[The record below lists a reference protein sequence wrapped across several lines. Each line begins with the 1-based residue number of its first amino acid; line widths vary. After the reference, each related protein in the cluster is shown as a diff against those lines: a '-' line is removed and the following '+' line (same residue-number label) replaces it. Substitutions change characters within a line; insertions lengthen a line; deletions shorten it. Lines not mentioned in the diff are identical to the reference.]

1 MNSNR
6 LPSLAWSVVTVL
18 VCLEAIGLVVLFGYT
33 IVGFANR
40 GDDSLMAAISILI
53 VAAVSAFWA
62 GATFL
67 ALSRRRRWARSS
79 ALTIQIFIIAV
90 AVGAFQGIYAQPLIG
105 WALLIPALVA
115 GIAALIA
122 SLDAAPR
129 VEDIRESDGVD
140 TPKER

>member
-40 GDDSLMAAISILI
+40 GDDSLLAAISILI

-67 ALSRRRRWARSS
+67 GLSRRRRWARSS

-115 GIAALIA
+115 GSAALMA
-122 SLDAAPR
+122 SPEAAPGID
-129 VEDIRESDGVD
+129 DIQDFDGVD